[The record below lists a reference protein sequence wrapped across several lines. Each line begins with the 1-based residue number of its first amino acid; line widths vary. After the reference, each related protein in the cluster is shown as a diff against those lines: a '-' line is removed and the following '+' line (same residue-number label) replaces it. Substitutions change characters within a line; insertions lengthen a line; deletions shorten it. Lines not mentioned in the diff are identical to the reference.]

1 MDLSIDLGTRPP
13 SVENSI
19 SQNESGGRLVEDAID
34 YFTCL
39 EIGKIIEQKAI
50 KAEKLNEETLP
61 DEVIGQFST
70 LQVPKGNVK
79 FGGEDIV
86 IFNEDDSIEH
96 VKRVNSSTH
105 NDIKLRPILKNIQEY
120 QADVKYVG
128 ADIHE
133 SSQQEGP
140 FEVFR
145 RCFAL
150 CNIPLSQ
157 LEDNDQFKTLKKLCE
172 GIRKAF
178 KAKDECYKYVRREE
192 KRRYFKEIGRLK
204 DFIQNLKEHNKSNFS
219 ETVLVNKLQEQ
230 DEGYK
235 KEINDLTV
243 QITSTTHENSA
254 LLSSNAELQTARNK
268 LMEKLE
274 SVCLRS
280 RQLEN
285 DQKEKIELA
294 KQNMRLNSEY
304 GKFNAEHER
313 LIEKYRSLEQE
324 YATVSRSNHEL
335 AAQVDSL
342 TKNVHELTNG
352 YRELKLAHD
361 NFENLN
367 RDLNS
372 KILEES
378 TKVLEIETEAAKLR
392 GDLADLKLTFK
403 SRLQELVDRN
413 IDLKTQVE
421 KRQLESK
428 QMQARYDEV
437 ILEQRQ
443 IIKQRDKFYRDS
455 DQSFKK
461 TVRLQLQ
468 LDQHVKFKEQAI
480 KFNAE
485 KEACLI
491 ALKKMDFGCRHL
503 QNSFERVYLQN
514 RELLEFRK
522 AAERTVREM
531 NSKLTKL
538 EQSKKTDAFKID
550 TLTRQ
555 VLKQTDKIDQVHP
568 ELTCR
573 KHQQKPHSGKVVG
586 GRDILRSLANTNTLR
601 GNPMVLR
608 KNVC

>member
-19 SQNESGGRLVEDAID
+19 SQNESSGRLVEDAID
-34 YFTCL
+34 YFTCM

-50 KAEKLNEETLP
+50 RTEKVSEETLS

-70 LQVPKGNVK
+70 LQAPKGNVK
-79 FGGEDIV
+79 FGDEEIV
-86 IFNEDDSIEH
+86 IFNEDESIEH
-96 VKRVNSSTH
+96 VKRVNSSIR
-105 NDIKLRPILKNIQEY
+105 NDIKPRPILKNAQGY
-120 QADVKYVG
+120 QTDVKYVG

-133 SSQQEGP
+133 SSQQERP

-157 LEDNDQFKTLKKLCE
+157 LEDNDPLKALKELCE

-192 KRRYFKEIGRLK
+192 KRRHFKEIGQLK
-204 DFIQNLKEHNKSNFS
+204 DFIQNLKEQNRSNFS

-230 DEGYK
+230 VEGYK
-235 KEINDLTV
+235 KEINDLTA

-254 LLSSNAELQTARNK
+254 LLSSNAELQTARNR

-274 SVCLRS
+274 SACLRS

-285 DQKEKIELA
+285 DQEEKIELV
-294 KQNMRLNSEY
+294 KQNMKLNSEH

-313 LIEKYRSLEQE
+313 LTEKYRSLEQE
-324 YATVSRSNHEL
+324 YGTVSQYNHEL

-342 TKNVHELTNG
+342 TKNAHKLTND

-372 KILEES
+372 KILEKS
-378 TKVLEIETEAAKLR
+378 TKVLEIETEVVKLR
-392 GDLADLKLTFK
+392 GDLADVKLTFK
-403 SRLQELVDRN
+403 SRFQELVDRN

-421 KRQLESK
+421 QRQLESK
-428 QMQARYDEV
+428 QMQTRYDEV

-443 IIKQRDKFYRDS
+443 IMKQRDKFSRDS
-455 DQSFKK
+455 DQLFKK
-461 TVRLQLQ
+461 TVEIQLQ

-480 KFNAE
+480 RFNAE

-491 ALKKMDFGCRHL
+491 ALKKMDFDCRHL
-503 QNSFERVYLQN
+503 HNSFEQVYLQN
-514 RELLEFRK
+514 RELLEFRR
-522 AAERTVREM
+522 AAERTVQEM
-531 NSKLTKL
+531 YSKLTKL

-555 VLKQTDKIDQVHP
+555 VLKQTDKIGQLHP

-573 KHQQKPHSGKVVG
+573 KHQQTPHSGKVGG